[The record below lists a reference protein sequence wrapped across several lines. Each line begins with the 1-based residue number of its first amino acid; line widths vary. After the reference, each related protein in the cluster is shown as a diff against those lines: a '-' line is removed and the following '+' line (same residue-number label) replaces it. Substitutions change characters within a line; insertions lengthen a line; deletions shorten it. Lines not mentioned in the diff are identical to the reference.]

1 MASELPADQGA
12 PEDGGG
18 LGCTWCE
25 RGSGLI
31 LVAGAV
37 GLLYIGIDLISGGRL
52 SQLFVGGVNRAA
64 AAIDPG
70 DELGGL
76 ADDVTAEGATGEP
89 GT

>member
-1 MASELPADQGA
+1 MSPDLPADPGA
-12 PEDGGG
+12 PDDPGP

-25 RGSGLI
+25 RGSGAI
-31 LVAGAV
+31 LVAGAI

-64 AAIDPG
+64 AAIDPA

-76 ADDVTAEGATGEP
+76 ADELADGGSGEP
-89 GT
+89 GA